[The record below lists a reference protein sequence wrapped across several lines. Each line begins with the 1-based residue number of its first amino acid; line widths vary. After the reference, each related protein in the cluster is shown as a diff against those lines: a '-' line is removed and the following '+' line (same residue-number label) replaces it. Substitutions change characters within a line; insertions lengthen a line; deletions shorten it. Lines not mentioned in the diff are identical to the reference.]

1 MAKHLLGELQH
12 HRDDPENAV
21 VTEGNVENDDTENN
35 KEQVTNYTLK
45 EQLYGDESD
54 VKLEP
59 YKLMEHCSTSGRCFK
74 TKHLLSMHIRNKHLL
89 QNSQF
94 LSVENVL

>member
-1 MAKHLLGELQH
+1 MVIDNQHQVVLPQLVEVGQQVAKHLLGELQH

-35 KEQVTNYTLK
+35 KEQVSNDTLK
-45 EQLYGDESD
+45 EQLYGDESA

-59 YKLMEHCSTSGRCFK
+59 YAISS
-74 TKHLLSMHIRNKHLL
+74 
-89 QNSQF
+89 
-94 LSVENVL
+94 